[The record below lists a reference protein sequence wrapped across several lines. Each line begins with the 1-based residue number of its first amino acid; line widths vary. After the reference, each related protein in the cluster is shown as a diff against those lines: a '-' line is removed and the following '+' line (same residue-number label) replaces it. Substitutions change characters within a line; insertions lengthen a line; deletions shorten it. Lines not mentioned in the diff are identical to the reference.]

1 MKQIHHITN
10 LQIIRHL
17 IILQIILHFILL
29 PATGG
34 PIRDA
39 KPWKSNKSPKAFVRQ
54 FKPNKSTRIT
64 EVRPT
69 YAPAVKP

>member
-1 MKQIHHITN
+1 M
-10 LQIIRHL
+10 
-17 IILQIILHFILL
+17 L
-29 PATGG
+29 PAIGG
-34 PIRDA
+34 PRRDA
-39 KPWKSNKSPKAFVRQ
+39 KPWKSNNSPKAFVRQ

>member
-1 MKQIHHITN
+1 M
-10 LQIIRHL
+10 
-17 IILQIILHFILL
+17 L
-29 PATGG
+29 PAKGG
-34 PIRDA
+34 PRRDA
-39 KPWKSNKSPKAFVRQ
+39 KPWKSNNSPKAFVRQ